1 MVGVRQ
7 RVWELLVMYLG
18 RWAAAVDRLRSCL
31 DENML

>member
-7 RVWELLVMYLG
+7 RAWELLVMYPG
-18 RWAAAVDRLRSCL
+18 RWAAAVDRQRSCL